1 MIVSMNELYEKMLSA
16 YDQSTETARRNA
28 IYEVSQQIVLAGLS
42 DGGFFDKAAFYG
54 GTCLRIF
61 HGLNRFSEDMDFT
74 LLKEDSSFN
83 FEQYFQ
89 PVIDQFALVGRK
101 VEIKKK
107 DKKSVGKVESAF
119 LKDTTDVYD
128 ISFQTERSIKVKI
141 EVDTVPPLKFATE
154 QKILLQPKSFLTRC
168 VTLPDLYAGK
178 MHALVFRAWK
188 SRIKGR
194 DWYDF
199 EWYVRNG
206 IPLDWNHLHERI
218 LQFNGQEMTLDE
230 FKFALRDRL
239 GSADISRVKEDVLP
253 FLNNP
258 GELDIWSN
266 DYFLQLADM
275 MKIDA

>member
-1 MIVSMNELYEKMLSA
+1 MNELYEKMLSA